1 MYNDELSIFESQ
13 AQFEELNQ
21 QCKAIANLP
30 PDEEETPAGDEE
42 NMAVIVKA
50 SPYDSETEP
59 LYKAY
64 GISGKEINAKKGPLF
79 SAVGEDEGRELSREE
94 KMAICECGLGL
105 NTMNAIHAMKD
116 INALESL
123 GYEAPYN
130 VGDTVQLK
138 NKDIPHIFIV
148 VSNDGDG
155 YELAKP
161 TNNSAEMRTCGD
173 GCWPRMHCSCDEID
187 TKTMYTIMAI
197 ADILRENEA
206 FDRAMKEKLCPTL
219 VPEYDTAR
227 LGMHQ
232 LHEAQISTVDS
243 RGQKRAKENRNAIM
257 HQDMKTLHDNQIM
270 DEQGHL
276 KPNNKELFKGIAKR
290 MDEIFGT
297 GYKDAYVYDGGPEV
311 RWSDK
316 PIDA

>member
-1 MYNDELSIFESQ
+1 MQNNDISIFESQ
-13 AQFEELNQ
+13 AMFEELNQ

-30 PDEEETPAGDEE
+30 PDDYENIPVDEE
-42 NMAVIVKA
+42 DMAVIVKA
-50 SPYDSETEP
+50 SPYDDETAP

-64 GISGKEINAKKGPLF
+64 GISGKEINAKKGPIF
-79 SAVGEDEGRELSREE
+79 SSRDDGELTQEDKE
-94 KMAICECGLGL
+94 AICEAGLGL
-105 NTMNAIHAMKD
+105 KTMNTIHAMKD

-130 VGDTVQLK
+130 VGDTVLLK
-138 NKDIPHIFIV
+138 NQDIPHIFIV

-161 TNNSAEMRTCGD
+161 TNNRAEMRMCGD
-173 GCWPRMHCSCDEID
+173 GCWPRMHCSNDEID
-187 TKTMYTIMAI
+187 SKTMYTIMAI
-197 ADILRENEA
+197 ENILKENEA
-206 FDRAMKEKLCPTL
+206 FDREMKEKLCPTMI
-219 VPEYDTAR
+219 PEYDTTR

-257 HQDMKTLHDNQIM
+257 HQDLKTLHKNQQM

-276 KPNNKELFKGIAKR
+276 KPNNKEIFKGISER

-297 GYKDAYVYDGGPEV
+297 GYKDKFIYDGGPEV
-311 RWSDK
+311 HWSDK
-316 PIDA
+316 PIET

>member
-30 PDEEETPAGDEE
+30 PDEDETPVDEE
-42 NMAVIVKA
+42 DMAIIVKA
-50 SPYDSETEP
+50 SPYDNETEP

-79 SAVGEDEGRELSREE
+79 SADEGKELTQQDKEC
-94 KMAICECGLGL
+94 IIECGLGL
-105 NTMNAIHAMKD
+105 NTMNAISALKD
-116 INALESL
+116 VNALGESL
-123 GYEAPYN
+123 GFEAPYN

-138 NKDIPHIFIV
+138 NKDIPHILIV

-161 TNNSAEMRTCGD
+161 TNNCAEMRTCGD
-173 GCWPRMHCSCDEID
+173 GCWPRMHCSADEID
-187 TKTMYTIMAI
+187 KKTMFTLMAI
-197 ADILRENEA
+197 DHILQKNEE
-206 FDRAMKEKLCPTL
+206 FDRAMKEKLCPQM
-219 VPEYDTAR
+219 VQDFDRNR
-227 LGMHQ
+227 LAMHK
-232 LHEAQISTVDS
+232 LHEAQIATVDS

-257 HQDMKTLHDNQIM
+257 HQDMKTLHKNQMM
-270 DEQGHL
+270 DDQGHL
-276 KPNNKELFKGIAKR
+276 KPNNNELFKGIAER

-297 GYKDAYVYDGGPEV
+297 GYKDKYMYDGGPEV
-311 RWSDK
+311 CWSDK
-316 PIDA
+316 PIEA

>member
-1 MYNDELSIFESQ
+1 MYSNDELSIFESQ

-30 PDEEETPAGDEE
+30 PDEDEEPGDEDT
-42 NMAVIVKA
+42 MAVVVKA
-50 SPYDSETEP
+50 SPYDAETEP

-64 GISGKEINAKKGPLF
+64 GISGKEINAKRGPLF
-79 SAVGEDEGRELSREE
+79 SSDEGKELTRDE
-94 KMAICECGLGL
+94 KMAICEAGLGL
-105 NTMNAIHAMKD
+105 KTMNAIHAMKD

-123 GYEAPYN
+123 GFEAPYN

-138 NKDIPHIFIV
+138 NKDMPHIFII

-161 TNNSAEMRTCGD
+161 TNNCAEMRTCGD
-173 GCWPRMHCSCDEID
+173 GCWPRMHCSGDEID
-187 TKTMYTIMAI
+187 TKTMHTIMAI
-197 ADILRENEA
+197 ADILKENEEC
-206 FDRAMKEKLCPTL
+206 DRKIRAKLCPTL

-297 GYKDAYVYDGGPEV
+297 GYKDEYVYDGGPEV
-311 RWSDK
+311 HWSDK
-316 PIDA
+316 PLES

>member
-1 MYNDELSIFESQ
+1 MFNDDIFESQ
-13 AQFEELNQ
+13 SLFEEINQ

-30 PDEEETPAGDEE
+30 PDEDESQQDEE
-42 NMAVIVKA
+42 NMAIIVKG
-50 SPYDSETEP
+50 SPYDNENEP

-64 GISGKEINAKKGPLF
+64 GISGELINDRKGPIF
-79 SAVGEDEGRELSREE
+79 SSDEGGILTPKE
-94 KMAICECGLGL
+94 KEAICEAGLGL
-105 NTMNAIHAMKD
+105 NTMNTIHAIKD

-138 NKDIPHIFIV
+138 NKDIPHIFII

-187 TKTMYTIMAI
+187 KKTMYTIMAI
-197 ADILRENEA
+197 DNILKKNAD
-206 FDRAMKEKLCPTL
+206 FDTEMREKLCPTMI
-219 VPEYDTAR
+219 PEYDTSR

-232 LHEAQISTVDS
+232 LHEAQISTIDS

-257 HQDMKTLHDNQIM
+257 HQDLKTLHKNQMM
-270 DEQGHL
+270 DDKGHL
-276 KPNNKELFKGIAKR
+276 KPNNKELFKGIAER

-297 GYKDAYVYDGGPEV
+297 GYKDKFTYDGGPEV
-311 RWSDK
+311 QWSDE
-316 PIDA
+316 PIEA

>member
-1 MYNDELSIFESQ
+1 MQNDELSIFESQ
-13 AQFEELNQ
+13 AMFEELNQ

-30 PDEEETPAGDEE
+30 PDEDDSVGDEE

-50 SPYDSETEP
+50 SPYDDETTP

-79 SAVGEDEGRELSREE
+79 SSTDDHELTQEDKIS
-94 KMAICECGLGL
+94 ICECGLGL
-105 NTMNAIHAMKD
+105 NTMNTLRATKA

-130 VGDTVQLK
+130 VGDTVTLK
-138 NKDIPHIFIV
+138 NKDIPHIFII
-148 VSNDGDG
+148 VSADGDG

-161 TNNSAEMRTCGD
+161 TNNSAEMRVCGD

-187 TKTMYTIMAI
+187 SKTMYTIMAI
-197 ADILRENEA
+197 ENILKENET
-206 FDRAMKEKLCPTL
+206 FDREMREKLCPTL
-219 VPEYDTAR
+219 IPEYDTSR

-257 HQDMKTLHDNQIM
+257 HQDMKTLHKNQIM
-270 DEQGHL
+270 DDKGHL
-276 KPNNKELFKGIAKR
+276 KPNNKELFKGISER

-297 GYKDAYVYDGGPEV
+297 GYKDKFMYDGGPEV
-311 RWSDK
+311 HWSDE
-316 PIDA
+316 PIKA

>member
-1 MYNDELSIFESQ
+1 MYSNDELSIFESQ

-30 PDEEETPAGDEE
+30 PDEDEGPGDEE
-42 NMAVIVKA
+42 NMAVIVRA
-50 SPYDSETEP
+50 SPYDDENAP

-64 GISGKEINAKKGPLF
+64 GISGKEINAKRGPIF
-79 SAVGEDEGRELSREE
+79 SADEGRDLTKEE
-94 KMAICECGLGL
+94 KLAICEAGLGL
-105 NTMNAIHAMKD
+105 NTMNTIHAMKD

-123 GYEAPYN
+123 GYESTYN
-130 VGDTVQLK
+130 VGDVVQLK

-148 VSNDGDG
+148 VSNDGEG

-161 TNNSAEMRTCGD
+161 TNNCAEMRTCGD
-173 GCWPRMHCSCDEID
+173 GCWPRMHCSPDEID
-187 TKTMYTIMAI
+187 SATMYTIMAI
-197 ADILRENEA
+197 ADILKKNAEY
-206 FDRAMKEKLCPTL
+206 DRSMKEKLCPTL
-219 VPEYDTAR
+219 VPEYDTHR

-297 GYKDAYVYDGGPEV
+297 GYKDEFVYDGGPEV
-311 RWSDK
+311 HWSDK
-316 PIDA
+316 PLEA

>member
-1 MYNDELSIFESQ
+1 MYSNDELSIFESQ

-30 PDEEETPAGDEE
+30 PEEEDNPPEDEDT
-42 NMAVIVKA
+42 MALIVQA
-50 SPYDSETEP
+50 SPYDDATTP

-79 SAVGEDEGRELSREE
+79 SSTDDGELSKED
-94 KMAICECGLGL
+94 KLAICEAGLGL
-105 NTMNAIHAMKD
+105 NTMNTIHAMKN

-123 GYEAPYN
+123 GFEAPYN

-138 NKDIPHIFIV
+138 NKDIPHIFII

-161 TNNSAEMRTCGD
+161 TNNRAEMRTCGD
-173 GCWPRMHCSCDEID
+173 GCWPRMHCSGDEID
-187 TKTMYTIMAI
+187 QRTMFDLTGI
-197 ADILRENEA
+197 DHILRQNEKL
-206 FDRAMKEKLCPTL
+206 DTEMREKLCPTL
-219 VPEYDTAR
+219 VPEYDTGR

-232 LHEAQISTVDS
+232 LHEAQISRVDS
-243 RGQKRAKENRNAIM
+243 RGQKLAKQNRNAIM

-270 DEQGHL
+270 DDQGHL
-276 KPNNKELFKGIAKR
+276 KPNNKELFKGIAQR

-297 GYKDAYVYDGGPEV
+297 GYKDKYVYDGGPEV
-311 RWSDK
+311 QWSDE
-316 PIDA
+316 PIKA

>member
-30 PDEEETPAGDEE
+30 PDEDETPGDEE
-42 NMAVIVKA
+42 TMAVVVKA
-50 SPYDSETEP
+50 SPYDAETEP

-79 SAVGEDEGRELSREE
+79 SSKDDSELTQEDKEY
-94 KMAICECGLGL
+94 IIECGLGL
-105 NTMNAIHAMKD
+105 NTLNTIHAIKD

-123 GYEAPYN
+123 GFEAPYQ
-130 VGDTVQLK
+130 VGDTVKLK

-161 TNNSAEMRTCGD
+161 TNNSAEMRICGD

-187 TKTMYTIMAI
+187 KKTMYTLMAI
-197 ADILRENEA
+197 GKILKENEA
-206 FDRAMKEKLCPTL
+206 CDRAMKEKLCPTM
-219 VPEYDTAR
+219 VPEYDTTR

-243 RGQKRAKENRNAIM
+243 RGQKLAKQNRNAIM
-257 HQDMKTLHDNQIM
+257 HQDMKTLHQNQVM

-276 KPNNKELFKGIAKR
+276 KPNNKELFKGISER

-297 GYKDAYVYDGGPEV
+297 GYKDKYMYDGGPEV

-316 PIDA
+316 PIES